1 MRRVTLEDRREAR
14 RNSLLR
20 AGVALL
26 GAPDGP
32 AVNVRA
38 VCRAAALTERYFY
51 ESFRDRDEF
60 VRSVYTTVGNQAQ
73 AALVEAVASTETAR
87 QRAEAAVGAFV
98 KLMVDDPAMGRV
110 LLLAPLS
117 ELALSR
123 RGIDLMPG
131 FVALVHDQLS
141 AVDDEVEKQL
151 VAVGVVGALTTLFIG
166 YLDGTVAASRE
177 QFVAHCVTL
186 VVEANKAG
194 HE

>member
-1 MRRVTLEDRREAR
+1 MTLEDRRDAR
-14 RNSLLR
+14 RKSLLR

-26 GAPDGP
+26 GSPDGP
-32 AVNVRA
+32 AANVRA
-38 VCRAAALTERYFY
+38 VCRAASLTERYFY
-51 ESFRDRDEF
+51 ESFQDRDEF
-60 VRSVYTTVGNQAQ
+60 VRSVYTAVGDEAQ

-87 QRAEAAVGAFV
+87 ERAEAAVDAFV

-117 ELALSR
+117 EPALSR

>member
-1 MRRVTLEDRREAR
+1 MTLEDRREAR

-20 AGVALL
+20 AGIALL

-38 VCRAAALTERYFY
+38 VCRAASLTERYFY

-60 VRSVYTTVGNQAQ
+60 VRSVYTAVGDEAQ

-87 QRAEAAVGAFV
+87 QRAEAAVNAFV

-117 ELALSR
+117 EPALSR

-186 VVEANKAG
+186 VVEANKVG

>member
-1 MRRVTLEDRREAR
+1 VRRVTLEDRREAR

-117 ELALSR
+117 EPALSR